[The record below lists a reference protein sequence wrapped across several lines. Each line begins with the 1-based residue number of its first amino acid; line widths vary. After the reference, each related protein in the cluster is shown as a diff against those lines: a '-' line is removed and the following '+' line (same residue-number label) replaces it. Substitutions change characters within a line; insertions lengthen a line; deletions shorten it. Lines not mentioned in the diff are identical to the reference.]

1 MIKRIVRHG
10 LLALV
15 VIGLWAA
22 GSLVMQWS
30 TAQSANDDEPGEPT
44 SQAPAEPDDDGD
56 DTSKDAARGVVD
68 LDLGVQ
74 LSAHHDGRTKYAD
87 QVMTHLQDAGAGWI
101 RVDVGWSTLQSRG
114 PGKFDQWY
122 VDIID
127 SVLDDAQEHDLKVIL
142 MLWQTPSWASP
153 AGTQNAPPTKVGDYA
168 AAVRQAAQRWGDR
181 VDAWEIWNE
190 PNLDAFFAGEDAAAY
205 TKLLCAAYP
214 AVKKYDDAP
223 VLFGGIMYNDAKWL
237 TQAYEAGAKGCFDA
251 LATHPYIGPSD
262 AAPDTPSVGAVWRLT
277 STPAMRKVMKARGDG
292 DKKIWITELGW
303 STGTEN
309 DGNEWD
315 RPVTA
320 RKQAQFLR
328 QAVRLIRDDY
338 PYVGPIIWYRD
349 VDGPSKLYQDGFGL
363 LHANLTDKPA
373 MKAFRA
379 AVRGR

>member
-15 VIGLWAA
+15 VAALWAA
-22 GSLVMQWS
+22 GSLVMQRT
-30 TAQSANDDEPGEPT
+30 TAQSASDDAADTSPRASGETSGAASDPRPGT
-44 SQAPAEPDDDGD
+44 DDD
-56 DTSKDAARGVVD
+56 AID

-74 LSAHHDGRTKYAD
+74 LSAHHDARTEYAD
-87 QVMTHLQDAGAGWI
+87 QVMTHLQDAGAGWV
-101 RVDVGWSTLQSRG
+101 RVDVGWSTLQSQG
-114 PGKFDQWY
+114 PGRFDQWY
-122 VDIID
+122 VDVID

-153 AGTQNAPPTKVGDYA
+153 SGTENAVPRKVGDYA
-168 AAVRQAAQRWGDR
+168 AALEQAAERWGDR

-190 PNLDAFFAGEDAAAY
+190 PNLDSFFQGEDPASY
-205 TKLLCAAYP
+205 TDLLCAAYP
-214 AVKKYDDAP
+214 AVKKYDDSP
-223 VLFGGIMYNDAKWL
+223 VLFGGIMYNDAQWL
-237 TQAYEAGAKGCFDA
+237 TEAYESGAQGCFDA

-277 STPAMRKVMKARGDG
+277 STPAMHKVMKAWGDG
-292 DKKIWITELGW
+292 DKQIWITELGW

-309 DGNEWD
+309 EGNEWD

-320 RKQAQFLR
+320 RKQAKFLR

-349 VDGPSKLYQDGFGL
+349 VDGRSPRYQDGFGL
-363 LHANLTDKPA
+363 MHADLTDKPA